1 MKNPLVYKQIVEDP
15 RYATQIRP
23 LLEER
28 GFKFYEKVTDYT
40 PEIYGISGSAGSEY
54 SNCAAIWD
62 TVIRNHMNAYID
74 EYAYKPLQEYFPGA
88 SLSDYQSTDSYAW
101 MKFVAVTDDG
111 IALTGGNSNKAGSA
125 SCFSFYWSRP
135 GNSTFESL
143 TKYASFN
150 DALYE
155 ASAFNM
161 LMYEM
166 NYAKHMYLSNPQRQI
181 APWITSYLYNQSA
194 DAGLANT
201 PYYSEQIFHLG
212 MLDPEPYLSYTYVLE
227 YKDEGDKGVNYN
239 SKKYILTQ
247 EIQNALLAELTRVAG
262 YSDRKPIEMAPYWN
276 SEFVLSGMYA
286 NGRNIWRISP
296 NTDEVSLADFKV
308 EGTDPT
314 FKVDGQTVTF
324 PGGKIIETADI
335 PTAGSCGYW
344 VETAADVNPVI
355 TNDADRFD
363 KYPALL
369 YDFEDIAEGSFNY
382 NTCNPTAAWEFTWKK
397 GGTSTVKT
405 VDGNKVLALLGPSEV
420 RSVKLPGNVTAGDT
434 YAEDQAWSLTVTIPE
449 GLAADAEIV
458 LLSYTG
464 AKTAATDGGFKIVGG
479 KVSYSENGAYKEL
492 MDIAAGTYTFK
503 RVMDFNDGKAACTYY
518 VYDATGKELKA
529 SAKVAVPAFT
539 SITNIKFSTTG
550 ADKEVLVDNYK
561 LAVTGTAADL
571 SLYNANTGMNV
582 TAGKA
587 NAVSTAYRLSWM
599 NATDKEQTAT
609 VKADIYEGETLK
621 ETKTVQELK
630 MAPGGDGVETGIVE
644 IAEGQSVKVYVE
656 STVKVTILQDDEEA
670 SSGTTDTT
678 EPTTVPTA
686 AVPTDAAPTQG
697 ADTGKKDGIDPALIV
712 VIAVVVVAVVAIA
725 VALVVTKPKK
735 KPDAENKEEPKAEE

>member
-1 MKNPLVYKQIVEDP
+1 
-15 RYATQIRP
+15 
-23 LLEER
+23 
-28 GFKFYEKVTDYT
+28 
-40 PEIYGISGSAGSEY
+40 
-54 SNCAAIWD
+54 
-62 TVIRNHMNAYID
+62 
-74 EYAYKPLQEYFPGA
+74 
-88 SLSDYQSTDSYAW
+88 
-101 MKFVAVTDDG
+101 
-111 IALTGGNSNKAGSA
+111 
-125 SCFSFYWSRP
+125 
-135 GNSTFESL
+135 
-143 TKYASFN
+143 
-150 DALYE
+150 
-155 ASAFNM
+155 
-161 LMYEM
+161 
-166 NYAKHMYLSNPQRQI
+166 
-181 APWITSYLYNQSA
+181 
-194 DAGLANT
+194 
-201 PYYSEQIFHLG
+201 
-212 MLDPEPYLSYTYVLE
+212 
-227 YKDEGDKGVNYN
+227 
-239 SKKYILTQ
+239 
-247 EIQNALLAELTRVAG
+247 
-262 YSDRKPIEMAPYWN
+262 
-276 SEFVLSGMYA
+276 
-286 NGRNIWRISP
+286 
-296 NTDEVSLADFKV
+296 
-308 EGTDPT
+308 
-314 FKVDGQTVTF
+314 
-324 PGGKIIETADI
+324 
-335 PTAGSCGYW
+335 
-344 VETAADVNPVI
+344 
-355 TNDADRFD
+355 
-363 KYPALL
+363 
-369 YDFEDIAEGSFNY
+369 
-382 NTCNPTAAWEFTWKK
+382 
-397 GGTSTVKT
+397 
-405 VDGNKVLALLGPSEV
+405 
-420 RSVKLPGNVTAGDT
+420 
-434 YAEDQAWSLTVTIPE
+434 
-449 GLAADAEIV
+449 
-458 LLSYTG
+458 
-464 AKTAATDGGFKIVGG
+464 
-479 KVSYSENGAYKEL
+479 